1 MDIAIMIE
9 GQMGVNWENWKRV
22 VTAVEDLG
30 FAGIYRSDH
39 FTNPNT
45 PDYDSLELWV
55 SLVWVADNT
64 QRIEFGQLVSPV
76 SFRHPVWLA
85 RQGYQVDNLSGGRFA
100 LGVGAGWQDREH
112 NMFGFPLLS
121 VKERLDRL
129 EEGLQVITS
138 LIRSEEPVSFEGEYY
153 SLNDAHLKPEPKR
166 NTPILIG
173 GNGKKRTLSMAAK
186 YADEWNGVYLNRTEL
201 TERLALLDQ
210 YCKENDRSPS
220 DVKRSMMTGL
230 LFGRDDA
237 DFKAKAEGHDVESLL
252 ERGMIAGT
260 PSEVQD
266 QLDALAETGIYR
278 VMLQWFD
285 LDDMDGLEALA
296 KTVL

>member
-1 MDIAIMIE
+1 VDIAIMIE
-9 GQMGVNWENWKRV
+9 GQMGVNWVNWKRV
-22 VTAVEDLG
+22 VRAVEDLG
-30 FAGIYRSDH
+30 FAGLYRSDH

-45 PDYDSLELWV
+45 PDQDSLELWV

-64 QRIEFGQLVSPV
+64 ERIEFGQLVSPV

-85 RQGYQVDNLSGGRFA
+85 RQGYQVDDLSGGRFK
-100 LGVGAGWQDREH
+100 LGVGAGWQEREH

-138 LIRSEEPVSFEGEYY
+138 LIRSVEPVSFEGEFY
-153 SLNDAHLKPEPKR
+153 SLKDAHLKPESQR
-166 NTPILIG
+166 TTPILVG
-173 GNGKKRTLSMAAK
+173 GNGKNRTLPMVAK
-186 YADEWNGVYLNRTEL
+186 YADEWNAVFLNQSDL
-201 TERLALLDQ
+201 KERLELLDQ
-210 YCKENDRSPS
+210 YCEENDRSPS

-230 LFGRDDA
+230 MFGRDDA
-237 DFKAKAEGHDVESLL
+237 EFKSKSEGHDAEALR
-252 ERGMIAGT
+252 ERGMVVGT
-260 PSEVQD
+260 PSQVQE
-266 QLDALAETGIYR
+266 QLDELAETGIYR

-296 KTVL
+296 KAVL